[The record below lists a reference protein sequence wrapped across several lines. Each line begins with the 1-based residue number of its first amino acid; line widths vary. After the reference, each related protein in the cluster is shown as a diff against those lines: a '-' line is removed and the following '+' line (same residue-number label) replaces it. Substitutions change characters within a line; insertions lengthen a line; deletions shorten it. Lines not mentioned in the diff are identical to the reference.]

1 MLFLKELLCGPL
13 GAGML
18 LLSGVFLTVRLRFV
32 QVRQLPRALKNAF
45 SEDKDACV
53 QGAISPMQ
61 SVCTA
66 LAGTMG
72 TGNIAGVAG
81 AIALGG
87 PGAACWMWAA
97 AFFGMATKYL
107 EAALAVRY
115 RRRNHLGE
123 WIGGPMYVM
132 ESGLGPKAKPLAG
145 AFCVCGIL
153 ASFGI
158 GNAAQVNTLTG
169 SLCTLIN
176 AFGMDAPEG
185 IFRGAVGLLLAAV
198 TALMVL
204 GGMRRIASAA
214 ERLMPFVS
222 TVYVLCMLLVI
233 CTHAGRIGTAL
244 RQIFTAAVS
253 PQAALGGA
261 AGITLKKAITTGVT
275 RGVFTN
281 EAGMG
286 SSAIA
291 HASAHGATPHRQGL
305 WGIFEV
311 FVDTFLICTLTAL
324 GILTSGC
331 EIPWGQSAG
340 AEITTQ
346 AISTLFGARMS
357 ALLITLCM
365 ACFALS
371 TLMAW
376 SFYGMRCVEY
386 LLNGRGKKIYLL
398 CFSLLVLPFSVMK
411 ADAIWEIAEVFTVL
425 MALCNVPCL
434 LLLSREGRSF
444 VKKDG

>member
-1 MLFLKELLCGPL
+1 MIRDLLCGPL
-13 GAGML
+13 GAMAL

-32 QVRQLPRALKNAF
+32 QIKQLPRALKNAA
-45 SEDKDACV
+45 ACDRDDCAC
-53 QGAISPMQ
+53 GAISPMQ

-87 PGAACWMWAA
+87 PGAVFYMWLA

-107 EAALAVRY
+107 EAALAVRF
-115 RRRNHLGE
+115 RRRNAHGE

-132 ESGLGPKAKPLAG
+132 EAGLGSKARPLAVL
-145 AFCVCGIL
+145 FCLCGVL
-153 ASFGI
+153 TSFGM
-158 GNAAQVNTLTG
+158 GNAVQVNTLAG
-169 SLCTLIN
+169 SLCTL
-176 AFGMDAPEG
+176 AEVLGWRCGEKTLRLAT
-185 IFRGAVGLLLAAV
+185 GLLLTIL
-198 TALMVL
+198 TALTVL
-204 GGMRRIASAA
+204 GGMRRIACAA
-214 ERLMPFVS
+214 ERLLPFVS

-233 CTHAGRIGTAL
+233 IVHAGRVSAAFE
-244 RQIFTAAVS
+244 QIFLSAFSPRAV
-253 PQAALGGA
+253 LGGGV
-261 AGITLKKAITTGVT
+261 GITLRKAISTGVT

-291 HASAHGATPHRQGL
+291 HAAAHGATPQRQGL

-324 GILTSGC
+324 GILVSGC
-331 EIPWGQSAG
+331 EIPYGCAAG
-340 AEITTQ
+340 AEVTTQ
-346 AISTLFGARMS
+346 AVATLFGARMS
-357 ALLITLCM
+357 AVMITLCM
-365 ACFALS
+365 ACFAVS

-386 LLNGRGKKIYLL
+386 VTGGRGVKGYLML
-398 CFSLLVLPFSVMK
+398 FALLITPFALLPSAQM
-411 ADAIWEIAEVFTVL
+411 WEMAEVFTVL
-425 MALCNVPCL
+425 MALCNLPAL
-434 LLLSREGRSF
+434 LLLSGGEMKME
-444 VKKDG
+444 KKGG